1 MLALPLYDDN
11 PRTRPPV
18 ITVGLIAACTIVF
31 LWQLSLDTDASED
44 VSLSYG
50 MVPAVLFGY
59 AELPARLQA
68 VPPAATLISSMF
80 LHGGILHLLG
90 NMLYLWIFGKA
101 VEAALGPMRFLVLYL
116 LCGVAA
122 ALTQAL
128 TNPAAE
134 VPMIGASGAIAGI
147 LGAYLVLFPRSNVVV
162 LLWIIIFVRL
172 IILPGVILLGIWF
185 ALQLLSALSMQP
197 GEAGVAFWAH
207 VGGFLVG
214 MALVLVLRPPGVAIL
229 QARRT
234 AAFAVAQRRPAARRT
249 GVGSVPRAGRR
260 NSRDGWS

>member
-1 MLALPLYDDN
+1 MLALPLYDDS
-11 PRTRPPV
+11 PKTRPPV
-18 ITVGLIAACTIVF
+18 VAAGLIAACTIVF
-31 LWQLSLDTDASED
+31 LWQLSLDPQASEE

-59 AELPARLQA
+59 AELPPHLQA
-68 VPPAATLISSMF
+68 VPPAVTLITSMF

-90 NMLYLWIFGKA
+90 NMLYLWIFGKG
-101 VEAALGPMRFLVLYL
+101 VESALGPVRFLLLYL
-116 LCGVAA
+116 LCGIAA

-128 TNPAAE
+128 TDPAAE
-134 VPMIGASGAIAGI
+134 VPMIGASGAIAGV
-147 LGAYLVLFPRSNVVV
+147 LGAYLVLQPRANVAV

-172 IILPGVILLGIWF
+172 ITLPAVVLLGIWF

-207 VGGFLVG
+207 VGGFLSG
-214 MALVLVLRPPGVAIL
+214 MALVLVLRPPGVSVL

-234 AAFAVAQRRPAARRT
+234 APFAMAERHGRFGA
-249 GVGSVPRAGRR
+249 GSVPQAGRR
-260 NSRDGWS
+260 NPPDGWS

>member
-1 MLALPLYDDN
+1 MLALPLYDDS
-11 PRTRPPV
+11 PKTRLPV
-18 ITVGLIAACTIVF
+18 IATALIAACTMVF
-31 LWQLSLDTDASED
+31 LWQLGLDENASED
-44 VSLSYG
+44 IGFSYG

-59 AELPARLQA
+59 AELPARLQT
-68 VPPAATLISSMF
+68 VPPAVTLVTSMF
-80 LHGGILHLLG
+80 LHGGLLHLLG

-101 VEAALGPMRFLVLYL
+101 VESALGPMRFLVLYL

-128 TNPAAE
+128 TDPAAE
-134 VPMIGASGAIAGI
+134 VPMIGASGAIAGV

-172 IILPGVILLGIWF
+172 IALPAVILLGIWF

-207 VGGFLVG
+207 VGGFIAG
-214 MALVLVLRPPGVAIL
+214 MALVLVLRPPGVSIM
-229 QARRT
+229 QQRRT
-234 AAFAVAQRRPAARRT
+234 APFVVAQRRSPNRRF
-249 GVGSVPRAGRR
+249 GAGSVPPAGRR
-260 NSRDGWS
+260 DPPDGLG